1 MNIRQRCL
9 VATFAGLTAAN
20 AQAAI
25 LVYDSHAA
33 FQAAL
38 STPVTTIN
46 FDSLGSLV
54 ELPTPSAFSGVTFSA
69 QYLAGGDFTSSV
81 KSNPGYTDGYLISMW
96 GMTITPPAY
105 TTSAGFDLGAYF
117 GNSTTVTATA
127 FTNLGH
133 SLSAINTS
141 ATTMI
146 YHGVVTTGGE
156 YITSISITQTSPR
169 NYEAIDDFTFGTA
182 AVPEPASAGLV
193 VGGLALIA
201 WCARRFL
208 PKR

>member
-1 MNIRQRCL
+1 MNIRQRGL
-9 VATFAGLTAAN
+9 VVAVLTAAN
-20 AQAAI
+20 AHAAI
-25 LVYDSHAA
+25 SVYDSQAA

-38 STPVTTIN
+38 STPVTTIDFN
-46 FDSLGSLV
+46 GVGSLAR
-54 ELPTPSAFSGVTFSA
+54 LPSPSAFSGVTFSA
-69 QYLAGGDFTSSV
+69 SSLLGGDFTSSV

-146 YHGVVTTGGE
+146 YRGFVTAGGE
-156 YITSISITQTSPR
+156 YITSISITQTSDR

-182 AVPEPASAGLV
+182 AVPEPASAGV
-193 VGGLALIA
+193 IAAGLALIA
-201 WCARRFL
+201 CYARRFL